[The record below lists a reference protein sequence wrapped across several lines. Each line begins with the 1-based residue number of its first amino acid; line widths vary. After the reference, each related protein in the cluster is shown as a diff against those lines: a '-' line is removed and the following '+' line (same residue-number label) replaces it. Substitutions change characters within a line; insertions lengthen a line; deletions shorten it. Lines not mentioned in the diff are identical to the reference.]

1 MIGFSG
7 TNSDIEGWIAPLRL
21 RDTDRVSNRRLAKI
35 DIACGSRVDLLVAM
49 NIVSSVA
56 GKLFFISSML
66 SIVWIVY

>member
-7 TNSDIEGWIAPLRL
+7 TNSDIEGWITPLRL